1 MKKEN
6 WINGIIGFGASV
18 VIIGAWLKITYISF
32 GPINGYLMLNI
43 GLVTEEIIF
52 AIVGY
57 QGLTEKIADKPGD
70 GDDEGG
76 INTIKVE
83 TLKLQKAVD
92 GFANGLN
99 DLNSNILQASKAT
112 ASISVPSDLEKNSKA
127 LSDGLSTA
135 SGNIDDVNK
144 LYSEL
149 NETLK
154 KVNSA
159 TTALDMPDGIGEELQ
174 KMKSTIKELNAKYE
188 AMLGAMNK

>member
-6 WINGIIGFGASV
+6 WINGIIGFGASI

-32 GPINGYLMLNI
+32 GPIDGNLMLTI
-43 GLVTEEIIF
+43 GLVTEAIIF

-57 QGLTEKIADKPGD
+57 QGLTEEVEEKAPKTKD
-70 GDDEGG
+70 G

-83 TLKLQKAVD
+83 TDKLQKAVD
-92 GFANGLN
+92 GFVTGLN
-99 DLNSNILQASKAT
+99 DLNSNISQASKAT

>member
-6 WINGIIGFGASV
+6 WINGIIGFGASI

-32 GPINGYLMLNI
+32 GPINGNLMLTI
-43 GLVTEEIIF
+43 GLVTEAIIF

-57 QGLTEKIADKPGD
+57 QGLTEEVEEKAPKTKD
-70 GDDEGG
+70 G

-83 TLKLQKAVD
+83 TDKLQKAVD
-92 GFANGLN
+92 GFVTGLN
-99 DLNSNILQASKAT
+99 DLNSNISQASKAT
-112 ASISVPSDLEKNSKA
+112 ASINVPSDLEKNSKA

-154 KVNSA
+154 KVNSS

>member
-6 WINGIIGFGASV
+6 WINGIIGFGASI

-32 GPINGYLMLNI
+32 GPIDGNLMLTI
-43 GLVTEEIIF
+43 GLVTEAIIF

-57 QGLTEKIADKPGD
+57 QGLTEEVDEKPSKTK
-70 GDDEGG
+70 GG

-83 TLKLQKAVD
+83 TDKLQKAVD
-92 GFANGLN
+92 GFVTGLN
-99 DLNSNILQASKAT
+99 DLNSNISQASKAT
-112 ASISVPSDLEKNSKA
+112 ASINVPSDLEKNSKA

-154 KVNSA
+154 KVNSS

>member
-6 WINGIIGFGASV
+6 WINGIIGFGASI

-32 GPINGYLMLNI
+32 GPIDGNLMLTI
-43 GLVTEEIIF
+43 GLVTEAIIF

-57 QGLTEKIADKPGD
+57 QGLTEEVEEKAPKTKD
-70 GDDEGG
+70 G

-83 TLKLQKAVD
+83 TDKLQKAVD
-92 GFANGLN
+92 GFVTGLN
-99 DLNSNILQASKAT
+99 DLNSNISQASKAT
-112 ASISVPSDLEKNSKA
+112 ASITVPSDLEKNSKA

-135 SGNIDDVNK
+135 SGNIDDVNE

-154 KVNSA
+154 KVNSS

>member
-6 WINGIIGFGASV
+6 WINGIIGFGASI

-32 GPINGYLMLNI
+32 GPIDGNLMLTI
-43 GLVTEEIIF
+43 GLVTEAIIF

-57 QGLTEKIADKPGD
+57 QGLTEDVDEKPSKTKD
-70 GDDEGG
+70 G

-83 TLKLQKAVD
+83 TDKLQKAVD
-92 GFANGLN
+92 GFVTGLN
-99 DLNSNILQASKAT
+99 DLNSNISQASKAT
-112 ASISVPSDLEKNSKA
+112 ASINVPSDLEKNSKA

>member
-6 WINGIIGFGASV
+6 LINGIIGFGASI

-32 GPINGYLMLNI
+32 GPIDGNSMLTI
-43 GLVTEEIIF
+43 GLVTEAIIF

-57 QGLTEKIADKPGD
+57 QGLTEEVEEKAPKTKD
-70 GDDEGG
+70 G

-83 TLKLQKAVD
+83 TDKLQKAVD
-92 GFANGLN
+92 GFVTGLN
-99 DLNSNILQASKAT
+99 DLNSNISQASKAT
-112 ASISVPSDLEKNSKA
+112 ASINVPSDLEKNSKA

>member
-6 WINGIIGFGASV
+6 WINGIIGFGASI

-32 GPINGYLMLNI
+32 GPIDGNLMLTI
-43 GLVTEEIIF
+43 GLVTEAIIF

-57 QGLTEKIADKPGD
+57 QGLTEELEEKAPKTKD
-70 GDDEGG
+70 G

-83 TLKLQKAVD
+83 TDKLQKAVD
-92 GFANGLN
+92 GFVTGLN
-99 DLNSNILQASKAT
+99 DLNSNISQASKAT
-112 ASISVPSDLEKNSKA
+112 ASINVPSDLEKNSKA

-154 KVNSA
+154 KVNSS

>member
-6 WINGIIGFGASV
+6 WINGIIGFGASI

-32 GPINGYLMLNI
+32 GPIDGNLMLTI
-43 GLVTEEIIF
+43 GLVTEAIIF

-57 QGLTEKIADKPGD
+57 QGLTEEVEEKAPKTKD
-70 GDDEGG
+70 G

-83 TLKLQKAVD
+83 TDKLQKAVD
-92 GFANGLN
+92 GFVTGLN
-99 DLNSNILQASKAT
+99 DLNSNISQASKAT
-112 ASISVPSDLEKNSKA
+112 ASINVPSDLEKNSKA

-154 KVNSA
+154 KVNSS

>member
-6 WINGIIGFGASV
+6 WINGIIGFGASI

-32 GPINGYLMLNI
+32 GPIDGNLMLTI
-43 GLVTEEIIF
+43 GLVTEAIIF

-57 QGLTEKIADKPGD
+57 QGLTEEVEEKAPKTKD
-70 GDDEGG
+70 G

-83 TLKLQKAVD
+83 TDKLQKAVD
-92 GFANGLN
+92 GFVTGLN
-99 DLNSNILQASKAT
+99 DLNSNISQASKAT
-112 ASISVPSDLEKNSKA
+112 ASINVPSDLERNSKA

-154 KVNSA
+154 KVNSS

>member
-6 WINGIIGFGASV
+6 WINGIIGFGASI

-32 GPINGYLMLNI
+32 GPIDGNLMLTI
-43 GLVTEEIIF
+43 GLVTEAIIF

-57 QGLTEKIADKPGD
+57 QGLTEEVEEKAPKTKD
-70 GDDEGG
+70 G

-83 TLKLQKAVD
+83 TDKLQKAVD
-92 GFANGLN
+92 GFVTGLN
-99 DLNSNILQASKAT
+99 DLNSNISQASKAT
-112 ASISVPSDLEKNSKA
+112 ASINVPSDLEKNSKA

-135 SGNIDDVNK
+135 SGNIDEVNK

-154 KVNSA
+154 KVNSS

>member
-6 WINGIIGFGASV
+6 WINGIIGFGASI

-32 GPINGYLMLNI
+32 GPIDGNLMLTI
-43 GLVTEEIIF
+43 GLVTEAIIF

-57 QGLTEKIADKPGD
+57 QGLTEEVEEKAPKTKD
-70 GDDEGG
+70 G

-83 TLKLQKAVD
+83 TDKLQKAVD
-92 GFANGLN
+92 GFVTGLN
-99 DLNSNILQASKAT
+99 DLNSNISQASKAT
-112 ASISVPSDLEKNSKA
+112 ASINVPSDLEKNSKA

-154 KVNSA
+154 KVNSS

-174 KMKSTIKELNAKYE
+174 KMKSTIKELNAQYE
-188 AMLGAMNK
+188 AMLGAMTK

>member
-6 WINGIIGFGASV
+6 WINGIIGFGASI

-32 GPINGYLMLNI
+32 GPIDGNLMLTI
-43 GLVTEEIIF
+43 GLVTEAIIF

-57 QGLTEKIADKPGD
+57 QGLTEEVEEKAPKTKD
-70 GDDEGG
+70 G

-83 TLKLQKAVD
+83 TDKLQKAVD
-92 GFANGLN
+92 GFVTGLN
-99 DLNSNILQASKAT
+99 DLNSNISQASKAT
-112 ASISVPSDLEKNSKA
+112 ASINVPSDLEKNSKA